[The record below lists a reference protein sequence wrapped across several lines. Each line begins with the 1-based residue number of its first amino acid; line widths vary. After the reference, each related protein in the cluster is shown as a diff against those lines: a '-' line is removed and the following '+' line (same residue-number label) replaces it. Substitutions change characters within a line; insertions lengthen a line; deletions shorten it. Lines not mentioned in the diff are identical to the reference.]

1 MRQSGK
7 TEHKLSIWRN
17 CEVGGGGSNNN
28 IVVMLE
34 KVKLDQL
41 TEISLSEMICQEI
54 NENKLKT
61 NKQFKKGWQGDRQN
75 QNSRC

>member
-1 MRQSGK
+1 MR
-7 TEHKLSIWRN
+7 L
-17 CEVGGGGSNNN
+17 GGESNNN

>member
-1 MRQSGK
+1 MR
-7 TEHKLSIWRN
+7 L
-17 CEVGGGGSNNN
+17 GGASNNN

-41 TEISLSEMICQEI
+41 TEICRNEMICQEI